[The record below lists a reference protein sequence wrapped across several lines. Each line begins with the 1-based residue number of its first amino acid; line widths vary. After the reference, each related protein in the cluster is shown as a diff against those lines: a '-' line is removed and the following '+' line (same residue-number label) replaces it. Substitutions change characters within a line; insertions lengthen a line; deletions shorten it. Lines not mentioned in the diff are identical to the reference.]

1 MLIKSGQTANHRR
14 QFLCKKT
21 LLQSQ
26 KNQKVCHCTAI
37 DWKSEQ
43 WQGSVFDRTYLA
55 CLQTRPIYPQYML
68 ILEHTSGHC
77 RFITEGVDTYWHMY
91 ICLFIHSHVS
101 TNNIEKT
108 DIYTHCSEAATDWG
122 MRPRSS
128 QFFAGETLTD
138 NMPALNLF
146 TVAAGCP
153 LYYFSNC
160 SPSLFSLKLPPA
172 NQQLA

>member
-108 DIYTHCSEAATDWG
+108 DITHLYTLLRGSNWLRNETEELTVFCRRNPNRQYACS
-122 MRPRSS
+122 
-128 QFFAGETLTD
+128 
-138 NMPALNLF
+138 
-146 TVAAGCP
+146 
-153 LYYFSNC
+153 
-160 SPSLFSLKLPPA
+160 
-172 NQQLA
+172 